1 MKTIKIK
8 LNLSDN
14 QTQLCDRYLEEL
26 TWLWNQVLAN
36 QLNNHC
42 VYWYIWA
49 GKLSADLAKVN
60 EKLDKLKPEQQELVR
75 NYYRSN
81 DKPKL
86 SKKEQELVAKFEI
99 FSRWS
104 PFDLDGIMP
113 VPLRIGNSGYE
124 GLSCQIATGG
134 NYWKRDDSI
143 NIPVKTK
150 KGIIHIKG
158 SKLVRG
164 DKPWQRI
171 EIIPHKYKTFPSGKF
186 EGRELIDLSKFDNL
200 NGLNS
205 LRAFQNLPDLTV
217 SSHYVGGLLEF
228 FKQSWLAFLDPKRL
242 NSRKPKFK
250 KDADKITTLSNNQCP
265 PNKIDINNNL
275 VSVTGFDRLIIA
287 DKNWAK
293 RLNSTEV
300 LPRTYMLTKKQSGY
314 YINIVVAHPLQEEK
328 AVLTKKLPKVKK
340 EFGEDSQEYADI
352 KSRIKFLEQQI
363 KGSSVV
369 KGNNLS
375 VGIDP
380 GVQAVTSTDHGAL
393 FLPNLSRER
402 ISIHIEELQSKL
414 DNIEL
419 INDKKWKDSGNKGT
433 RPQTKNEVR
442 IQDKITRLHERGA
455 NSSNAFNHKLST
467 RLSRTYEHIAWE
479 DTQLSNLLKQT
490 EAKALP
496 EGVGY
501 DHNGASAKRGLN
513 WIMRQRCL
521 GDLKA
526 KTKQKV
532 ENRGGTFHEPPA
544 NYSSQLCHCCH
555 QKGERR
561 SQHEFI
567 CKNSD
572 CKLFDQVQQAD
583 TNAAR
588 NHKQNSNFELGE
600 VKYHNTKLIY
610 QKPKRFK
617 KKLLTKVKVLVNINL
632 P

>member
-8 LNLSDN
+8 VNLSPD
-14 QTQLCDRYLEEL
+14 QIVLCDRYLEEL

-42 VYWYIWA
+42 VTWYNWA
-49 GKLSADLAKVN
+49 GKLSADLAKAT
-60 EKLDKLKPEQQELVR
+60 EKLESLKPEQQDVVES
-75 NYYRSN
+75 YYRSK

-86 SKKEQELVAKFEI
+86 NKKEQELVAKFDI

-104 PFDLDGIMP
+104 PFSLDGIIP
-113 VPLRIGNSGYE
+113 VPLRVGNSGYE

-134 NYWKRDDSI
+134 SYWKRDDNF
-143 NIPVKTK
+143 NIPIKTK

-158 SKLVRG
+158 SKLVKG
-164 DKPWQRI
+164 DYPWKRI
-171 EIIPHKYKTFPSGKF
+171 QITPHNYKTFPSGKF

-228 FKQSWLAFLDPKRL
+228 FKQSWLAFLDPKRI
-242 NSRKPKFK
+242 NSKKPKFK
-250 KDADKITTLSNNQCP
+250 KDADIITTLSNSQCA
-265 PNKIDINNNL
+265 PNKIDVINNF
-275 VSVTGFDRLIIA
+275 VSVTGFDKLAVTDR
-287 DKNWAK
+287 NWVK
-293 RLNSTEV
+293 RLNLNEV
-300 LPRTYMLTKKQSGY
+300 LPRTYMLTKKASGY
-314 YINIVVAHPLQEEK
+314 YINIVVAHPSQEEK
-328 AVLTKKLPKVKK
+328 ATLAKKLPKVKK

-352 KSRIKFLEQQI
+352 KSKIKFIEQQI
-363 KGSSVV
+363 KSSLVV
-369 KGNNLS
+369 KGKNLS
-375 VGIDP
+375 TGVDP
-380 GVQAVTSTDHGAL
+380 GVQAIVATDHGAL

-402 ISIHIEELQSKL
+402 VSIHIEELQSRL
-414 DNIEL
+414 DNLEL

-433 RPQTKNEVR
+433 RPKTKNEVR

-455 NSSNAFNHKLST
+455 NSSNAFNHKMST

-479 DTQLSNLLKQT
+479 DTQLGNLLKQT

-501 DHNGASAKRGLN
+501 AHNGASAKRGLN

-532 ENRGGTFHEPPA
+532 EARGGSFHEPPA

-555 QKGERR
+555 QKGERI
-561 SQHEFI
+561 SQYEFI
-567 CKNSD
+567 CKNLE
-572 CKLFDQVQQAD
+572 CELFNQVQQAD

-588 NHKQNSNFELGE
+588 NHKHNSNFELGE
-600 VKYHNTKLIY
+600 VKYHTIKLQY

-617 KKLLTKVKVLVNINL
+617 RKRLTKNK
-632 P
+632 